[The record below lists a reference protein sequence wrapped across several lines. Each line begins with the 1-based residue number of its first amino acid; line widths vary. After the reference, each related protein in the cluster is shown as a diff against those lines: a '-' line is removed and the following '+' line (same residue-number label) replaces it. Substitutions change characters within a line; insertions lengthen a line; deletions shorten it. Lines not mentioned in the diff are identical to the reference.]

1 MTQRPRLWL
10 AARAFLLGLSIL
22 QMPTAAALGQTPA
35 GADMVFSVIL
45 VGGSV
50 YDGSG
55 AESFVADV
63 GIVGDRIAAIG
74 NLVGRRAAVRL
85 NVAGLVVA
93 PGLVDIHSH
102 AVRDNAERSGL
113 LRWPLA
119 ENYIRQGVTTAIGG
133 PDGGSAYPVGEMLA
147 RFELTPSSINFGT
160 FVGHGTVRRLVLGN
174 TARAATALE
183 LDRMRLLV
191 DSAMQQGAFGLST
204 GLKYVPGAFAKTD
217 EVVELAKVVSRYG
230 GIHISHMRDEG
241 LEIMASVEET
251 IRIGEEAG
259 IPTQITHHKVVG
271 KDMWGKSRKTLEAV
285 DRARERGV
293 DVSID
298 QYPYTA
304 SSTGLS
310 VLFPA
315 WALEGT
321 PQDLQ
326 HRLRNAATRRRILEG
341 IVFNLEHDRGGG
353 DPANVVVAYCD
364 WDSTLNGKSLAQILR
379 ERQRPVSLEEAA
391 VLVVELQ
398 ERGGFQGIFFA
409 MSEEDVV
416 RIMQHPMTM
425 IASDGGIPEFGLGF
439 PHPRNYGAF
448 ARVLGHYVRDESVL
462 PLAEAI
468 RKMSSLPA
476 GRIGLEGRGVLR
488 VGAYADVA
496 VFDAETII
504 DRATF
509 AQPHQYALGVRHV
522 FVNGQAVLLESEL
535 TGARAGRALRRR

>member
-1 MTQRPRLWL
+1 MTHSMPLRL
-10 AARAFLLGLSIL
+10 AARAMLLGVGLFQVHATVAS
-22 QMPTAAALGQTPA
+22 GQTPT
-35 GADMVFSVIL
+35 GADTVFSVIL

-55 AESFVADV
+55 VEPFVADV
-63 GIVGDRIAAIG
+63 GILGDRIAAIG
-74 NLVGRRAAVRL
+74 DLVGRRAAVRL
-85 NVAGLVVA
+85 NVTGLVVA
-93 PGLVDIHSH
+93 PGFVDIHSH
-102 AVRDNAERSGL
+102 AVRDNADRSGL
-113 LRWPLA
+113 FRWPLA
-119 ENYIRQGVTTAIGG
+119 ENYIQQGVTTAIGG
-133 PDGGSAYPVGEMLA
+133 PDGGSAYPIGELLA
-147 RFELTPSSINFGT
+147 RFDLIPSSINFGT
-160 FVGHGTVRRLVLGN
+160 FVGHGTVRRLVLG
-174 TARAATALE
+174 TAARAPTALE
-183 LDRMRLLV
+183 LDRMRSLV

-204 GLKYVPGAFAKTD
+204 GLKYVPGAFAKTE

-259 IPTQITHHKVVG
+259 VPTQITHHKVVG
-271 KDMWGKSRKTLEAV
+271 KDMWGASRKTLAAV
-285 DRARERGV
+285 DRARVRGV

-298 QYPYTA
+298 QYPYAA

-321 PQDLQ
+321 PQDLH
-326 HRLRNAATRRRILEG
+326 HRLRNAETRRRILEA
-341 IVFNLEHDRGGG
+341 IVFNLEHDRGAG
-353 DPANVVVAYCD
+353 DPANVVVAYCE

-379 ERQRPVSLEEAA
+379 EQQRPASLEQAA
-391 VLVVELQ
+391 VLAVELQ

-409 MSEEDVV
+409 MSDEDVV

-468 RKMSSLPA
+468 RKMTSLPA
-476 GRIGLEGRGVLR
+476 SRIGLEDRGILR
-488 VGAYADVA
+488 VGAYADVSVLDAQA
-496 VFDAETII
+496 VADP
-504 DRATF
+504 ATF
-509 AQPHQYALGVRHV
+509 AQPHKYALGVRHV
-522 FVNGQAVLLESEL
+522 FVNGQAVLLESEV
-535 TGARAGRALRRR
+535 TGARPGRALRSR